1 MFAQGEVPDEPI
13 DPDFVSESIDGDLDG
28 MYGDENFD
36 DDPYGNGD
44 DYEHLDFDETW
55 N

>member
-1 MFAQGEVPDEPI
+1 
-13 DPDFVSESIDGDLDG
+13 

-36 DDPYGNGD
+36 DDQYGSGD